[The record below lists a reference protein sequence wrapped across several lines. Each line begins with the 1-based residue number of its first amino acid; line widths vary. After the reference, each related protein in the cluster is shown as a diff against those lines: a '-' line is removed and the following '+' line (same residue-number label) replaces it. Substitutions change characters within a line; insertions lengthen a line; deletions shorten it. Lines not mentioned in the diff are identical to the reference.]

1 MRVLTHKQFKTEVE
15 NGRKLILANSIVY
28 DVEKILLTHP
38 GGIESLNNHIGKEC
52 SEDYNFH
59 TKNGK
64 KSWNKLKVGR
74 LERKGL
80 YKFFFGK

>member
-1 MRVLTHKQFKTEVE
+1 MRVLTHIQFKYEVK
-15 NGRKLILANSIVY
+15 NGR
-28 DVEKILLTHP
+28 
-38 GGIESLNNHIGKEC
+38 
-52 SEDYNFH
+52 
-59 TKNGK
+59 